1 MAKVDTSREQAIENL
16 VKARRRKDVSTKS
29 VQKIANA
36 LSTALL
42 AVAAFSCPVFA
53 YGESDVMG
61 TLRSPLIYG
70 APDSPAW
77 MPAQQGAPPA
87 IGDGYFPAPVT
98 GGDYGFPCP
107 PVTSVPMPLVGPM
120 DKGMV
125 NAYAAPYLTPP
136 PSTQGYDPCSINGSR
151 GGYGVNAPVSVVN
164 VCPGGG
170 LKGSAPTRRWQAQR
184 SFDHG
189 QPNNVRGNGST
200 LNDFGQK
207 LTDKPDLKMTPQVSE
222 DGPRQQG
229 SWMGQTT
236 QDLRGNR
243 SLFKGPNLRSQ
254 LTIAPF

>member
-1 MAKVDTSREQAIENL
+1 MN
-16 VKARRRKDVSTKS
+16 TKS

-53 YGESDVMG
+53 YGESDMID
-61 TLRSPLIYG
+61 TLRTPLIYG
-70 APDSPAW
+70 SPSSPAW
-77 MPAQQGAPPA
+77 VPAQEGAPPA
-87 IGDGYFPAPVT
+87 IGSGSCPAPVT
-98 GGDYGFPCP
+98 GGDYGNPCP
-107 PVTSVPMPLVGPM
+107 PPTSVPMPLVGPM
-120 DKGMV
+120 DKGLV
-125 NAYAAPYLTPP
+125 NAYAAPYLSPP
-136 PSTQGYDPCSINGSR
+136 PSTQGYDPYSINGSS
-151 GGYGVNAPVSVVN
+151 GGFGVNAPVSVVN

-170 LKGSAPTRRWQAQR
+170 LAGSAPTRRWQAQR

-189 QPNNVRGNGST
+189 RPYNVRANSST

-236 QDLRGNR
+236 HDLHGNR
-243 SLFKGPNLRSQ
+243 ALFKGPNLRSQ
-254 LTIAPF
+254 LTIAPY

>member
-1 MAKVDTSREQAIENL
+1 M
-16 VKARRRKDVSTKS
+16 STKS

-53 YGESDVMG
+53 YGESDVMN

-70 APDSPAW
+70 APNSPAW
-77 MPAQQGAPPA
+77 VPAQEGCPPP
-87 IGDGYFPAPVT
+87 IGSGDCPLPVT
-98 GGDYGFPCP
+98 GGDYGAPFL
-107 PVTSVPMPLVGPM
+107 PVTSVPMPLVGPL
-120 DKGMV
+120 DKATV
-125 NAYAAPYLTPP
+125 NAFAAPYLCPP
-136 PSTQGYDPCSINGSR
+136 PSTPGYDPYSINGSS
-151 GGYGVNAPVSVVN
+151 GGYGVSAPVSVVN
-164 VCPGGG
+164 VSPGGG
-170 LKGSAPTRRWQAQR
+170 LEGSAPTRRWRAQR

-207 LTDKPDLKMTPQVSE
+207 LCDKPDLKMVPQVSQ

-236 QDLRGNR
+236 QDLHGNR

-254 LTIAPF
+254 LTIAPY